1 MSLLQNSIFVDLFN
15 QLYIKYPITSAQ
27 ITMVVEQITYK
38 NIDPKVR
45 RSIMVGL
52 CLAMLC
58 ACFDGTIIGTCGTKI
73 ANELHGDGLFAGGGD
88 HRRMEG

>member
-1 MSLLQNSIFVDLFN
+1 MS
-15 QLYIKYPITSAQ
+15 
-27 ITMVVEQITYK
+27 VEQITYK

-45 RSIMVGL
+45 KSIMIGL

-73 ANELHGDGLFAGGGD
+73 ANELNGDGLFTWMITAYLLC
-88 HRRMEG
+88 E

>member
-1 MSLLQNSIFVDLFN
+1 M
-15 QLYIKYPITSAQ
+15 A
-27 ITMVVEQITYK
+27 VEQVTYK

-45 RSIMVGL
+45 KSIMAGL

-73 ANELHGDGLFAGGGD
+73 ANELDGNGLFTWLNTLLCLVNFLK
-88 HRRMEG
+88 RFEL